1 MTKTELKSIIRNTIL
16 EAINDFPAD
25 MERALKVSKKNGDH
39 EQSAY
44 YTQALKRGGSAHVG
58 WDKFKG
64 SWAYEQWSKKPETK
78 ELIKAIKA
86 DHDRFS
92 YMKETTS
99 GDMIDQQC
107 KKCDGHTDKSK
118 SVNELAGITPVIG
131 QNKYDY
137 VVTTLYKGS
146 NSQTVKSLSPIF
158 ATDEVEAKK
167 LATAPYNR
175 SVVTIVSVKV
185 TNVGSVTQADIDAY
199 NKGVKG
205 TYDSI
210 RRFGT
215 TN

>member
-16 EAINDFPAD
+16 EAI
-25 MERALKVSKKNGDH
+25 
-39 EQSAY
+39 
-44 YTQALKRGGSAHVG
+44 TQ
-58 WDKFKG
+58 
-64 SWAYEQWSKKPETK
+64 ETNTNAK
-78 ELIKAIKA
+78 CEKCK
-86 DHDRFS
+86 
-92 YMKETTS
+92 S
-99 GDMIDQQC
+99 GDVHKNMTCD
-107 KKCDGHTDKSK
+107 KCDDTDECMTE
-118 SVNELAGITPVIG
+118 VNQQSLTELVGIAPMIG

-205 TYDSI
+205 TADSI

>member
-1 MTKTELKSIIRNTIL
+1 MIQVNTELEDWVKARLTLASSNL
-16 EAINDFPAD
+16 ESVFGYLNNAT
-25 MERALKVSKKNGDH
+25 KNGGAD
-39 EQSAY
+39 ECMTEANQQSL
-44 YTQALKRGGSAHVG
+44 T
-58 WDKFKG
+58 
-64 SWAYEQWSKKPETK
+64 
-78 ELIKAIKA
+78 
-86 DHDRFS
+86 
-92 YMKETTS
+92 
-99 GDMIDQQC
+99 
-107 KKCDGHTDKSK
+107 
-118 SVNELAGITPVIG
+118 ELAGITPMIG